1 VIHFSVEMKVM
12 KVVKNDSVLVVTGNF
27 KGKKGKVLKVFRKE
41 ERVIVE
47 GVNFIKRHTRKS
59 QHHRKGSA
67 HTRVQ
72 CEGGVRQMRQAGAHR
87 PDHDRKQE
95 ARPRVQELRRN
106 ARHVNVRRYQ
116 WSSKIMSEEKKESVK
131 EFPKES
137 QKESKKESKKD
148 TSKDSKES
156 KKESQKESIK
166 ESKKEPQKE
175 SPKESLKDYTPRLL
189 VRYQKEIIP
198 ALQKRFGYSSIMQV
212 PRLKKIVLNMG
223 VGDAVTD
230 PKFMEAAV
238 ADLTAISGQKVVVTK
253 AKKAISNFKIREGMP
268 IGCSVIM
275 RRHRMYQYRHS
286 PNP

>member
-1 VIHFSVEMKVM
+1 
-12 KVVKNDSVLVVTGNF
+12 
-27 KGKKGKVLKVFRKE
+27 
-41 ERVIVE
+41 
-47 GVNFIKRHTRKS
+47 
-59 QHHRKGSA
+59 
-67 HTRVQ
+67 
-72 CEGGVRQMRQAGAHR
+72 
-87 PDHDRKQE
+87 
-95 ARPRVQELRRN
+95 
-106 ARHVNVRRYQ
+106 
-116 WSSKIMSEEKKESVK
+116 MSEGKKESDNESLK
-131 EFPKES
+131 ESPKES
-137 QKESKKESKKD
+137 PKESKKEFKKESSKESAKESKKES
-148 TSKDSKES
+148 
-156 KKESQKESIK
+156 
-166 ESKKEPQKE
+166 QKE

-275 RRHRMYQYRHS
+275 RRHHMYEFLDRFANIAIPRIRDFRGLEDKGFDGRGNYTLGVREQIIFTEINYDKVLKIRGLNVTFVTS
-286 PNP
+286 GKTDEEAYELLKEFGLPFKKREKAAA

>member
-1 VIHFSVEMKVM
+1 
-12 KVVKNDSVLVVTGNF
+12 
-27 KGKKGKVLKVFRKE
+27 
-41 ERVIVE
+41 
-47 GVNFIKRHTRKS
+47 
-59 QHHRKGSA
+59 
-67 HTRVQ
+67 
-72 CEGGVRQMRQAGAHR
+72 
-87 PDHDRKQE
+87 
-95 ARPRVQELRRN
+95 
-106 ARHVNVRRYQ
+106 
-116 WSSKIMSEEKKESVK
+116 MSEGKKESDNEPLK
-131 EFPKES
+131 ESPKES
-137 QKESKKESKKD
+137 RKESRKES
-148 TSKDSKES
+148 SKESVKES
-156 KKESQKESIK
+156 KKESQKESAK
-166 ESKKEPQKE
+166 ESKKESQKEAAKESKKESQKE

-275 RRHRMYQYRHS
+275 RRYRMYEFLDRFANVAIPRIRDFRGLEDRGFDGRGNYTLGVREQIIFTEINYDKVLKIRGLNVTFVTS
-286 PNP
+286 GKTDEEAYELLKEFGLPFKKREKAAAA

>member
-1 VIHFSVEMKVM
+1 
-12 KVVKNDSVLVVTGNF
+12 
-27 KGKKGKVLKVFRKE
+27 
-41 ERVIVE
+41 
-47 GVNFIKRHTRKS
+47 
-59 QHHRKGSA
+59 
-67 HTRVQ
+67 
-72 CEGGVRQMRQAGAHR
+72 
-87 PDHDRKQE
+87 
-95 ARPRVQELRRN
+95 
-106 ARHVNVRRYQ
+106 
-116 WSSKIMSEEKKESVK
+116 MSEGKKESDNESLK
-131 EFPKES
+131 ESPKES
-137 QKESKKESKKD
+137 KKESSKESVKESKKESKK
-148 TSKDSKES
+148 ES
-156 KKESQKESIK
+156 
-166 ESKKEPQKE
+166 QKE

-275 RRHRMYQYRHS
+275 RRHHMYEFLDRFANIAIPRIRDFRGLEDKGFDGRGNYTLGVREQIIFTEINYDKVLKIRGLNVTFVTS
-286 PNP
+286 GKTDEEAYELLKEFGLPFKQREKAAA